1 MIVAEP
7 AAANLGQTEKLNNAK
22 RALKSGMKPM
32 EAFQKY
38 GWFPDENGTMKTV
51 IGNAGEKY
59 TPPKPGSGRVPVTQV
74 LQNERFYKAVPGA
87 KQWTTS
93 VRRLPFGIR
102 GMANP
107 ATKHI
112 TLTPNDART
121 PHTMRHELQH
131 AGQAAQKLPANNRG
145 TNPWQAGGMQA
156 YRRQLGEFEARLAST
171 NRPASEKARA
181 LIERARVKGVTK
193 PRIAAPPKPPTP
205 KTPTKPQIPT
215 PAGKRTLPG
224 APGRQPPK
232 PSPKMAPSPRRR
244 VSVTQ
249 RPTKRIEKPAAKP
262 TMSAASF
269 DVG

>member
-1 MIVAEP
+1 MNVADP

-38 GWFPDENGTMKTV
+38 GWVPDENGTMKTV

-87 KQWTTS
+87 KQWTAS
-93 VRRLPFGIR
+93 VRRLPLGIR

-107 ATKHI
+107 MTKHI

-145 TNPWQAGGMQA
+145 TNPWRAGGMEA

-181 LIERARVKGVTK
+181 LIQRVHAKGV
-193 PRIAAPPKPPTP
+193 
-205 KTPTKPQIPT
+205 TKPQIPT

-224 APGRQPPK
+224 SPNRKLQPAGK
-232 PSPKMAPSPRRR
+232 PSPKMQPSPGRR
-244 VSVTQ
+244 VSAPQ
-249 RPTKRIEKPAAKP
+249 RPTKRIEKPESKP
-262 TMSAASF
+262 TMPPAAF